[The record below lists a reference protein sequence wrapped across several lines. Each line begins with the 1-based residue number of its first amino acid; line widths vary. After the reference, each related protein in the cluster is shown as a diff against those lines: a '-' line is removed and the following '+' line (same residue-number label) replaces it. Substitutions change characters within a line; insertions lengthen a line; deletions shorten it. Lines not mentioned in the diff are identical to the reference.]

1 MDAQAFGVLVQV
13 VVLIVIAA
21 AVAAF
26 QWRKRVRARRES
38 DGTRLGLGLRSR
50 LIMFGAGAIVQLGFI
65 YLNSTS
71 VNFGAEWFTESL
83 VRAGIVWVILLEI
96 IYRTRRLTSS
106 TLPAYVLLTW
116 LIETPFYVALVFA
129 GEVVRGQNL
138 DRLIEIYSSPIRW
151 LPHLFPVKYVFY
163 DVAEAAL
170 LVGASYLLVR
180 GSPSFGM
187 EDDSTNSSWAG
198 YGGIE
203 MTSAK
208 SHTTRFLCA
217 SAFLLGTSYR
227 HKVLDYLDDE
237 NRAAAPEPGVDL
249 ELVAQVCRF
258 AEKQA
263 LKYYLLFPAIVVAG
277 LVLAVISPIL
287 LVVPMLALVLLYFYK
302 ESHARSVCA
311 SAFGR
316 DEFDPID
323 VKKRFPAELK
333 EEILGGLPSP
343 DQNLIVYSQF
353 KPFVGAGI
361 SLGGWSFA
369 VNVQKPKED
378 SGQHSLPVRFPVTEL
393 YSELE
398 QTIVGAG
405 LEGIAVNDMFFV
417 HGSDIRNDK
426 ALLPSAFGRP
436 LQHLNVERANSYING
451 SDSRVRHYKWVRV
464 HDWGNELVTSYLLR
478 CSLRGN
484 NLFVEINRYLLTPL
498 QQRYRRI
505 DRMAKRGWR
514 DVFGLA
520 IASLI
525 IAPFYPWFCLFV
537 LFGKLLHGMQNFLGG
552 KHRGR
557 RREINENPLF
567 NYGSAAGLRESFS
580 SDQFVHYFQKLDGD
594 FYSKVLERE
603 ILDAIVTFLDEH
615 NIDTSELKERQST
628 ILNSGIIIHGGD
640 VKAES
645 LAVGAGAQAVKMPVP
660 PAKPSKRFKQ
670 AAQGAA

>member
-1 MDAQAFGVLVQV
+1 MFAAG
-13 VVLIVIAA
+13 A
-21 AVAAF
+21 AVQF
-26 QWRKRVRARRES
+26 
-38 DGTRLGLGLRSR
+38 
-50 LIMFGAGAIVQLGFI
+50 GFI

-71 VNFGAEWFTESL
+71 HEFSPDWLIEPL
-83 VRAGIVWVILLEI
+83 VRAGIVWAILFEI
-96 IYRTRRLTSS
+96 IYRTRRLSSS

-116 LIETPFYVALVFA
+116 ILETPFYVVLLFVGAVA
-129 GEVVRGQNL
+129 RGQNI
-138 DRLIEIYSSPIRW
+138 DRLIELYSSPVRW
-151 LPHLFPVKYVFY
+151 LPHLFPIKYAVY

-170 LVGASYLLVR
+170 LVGASYLLLRSSSSVW
-180 GSPSFGM
+180 M
-187 EDDSTNSSWAG
+187 EDDSANSGWAG
-198 YGGIE
+198 YGGIQ
-203 MTSAK
+203 MTPAK

-227 HKVLDYLDDE
+227 HKVLDYLEDE

-263 LKYYLLFPAIVVAG
+263 LKYYLLFPAILVAG
-277 LVLAVISPIL
+277 WILALISPMLAVIPIVA
-287 LVVPMLALVLLYFYK
+287 LVVLYFYK
-302 ESHARSVCA
+302 ENHARSLCA
-311 SAFGR
+311 SAFAR
-316 DEFDPID
+316 DSFDPVE
-323 VKKRFPAELK
+323 VKKKFPADLNEQMRSS
-333 EEILGGLPSP
+333 LPAP

-353 KPFVGAGI
+353 KPFVGAGL

-378 SGQHSLPVRFPVTEL
+378 TGQNSFPVRFQVAEL

-398 QTIVGAG
+398 LAIAAAG
-405 LEGIAVNDMFFV
+405 LAGLAVNDMFFV

-436 LQHLNVERANSYING
+436 LQHLDAERADSYING
-451 SDSRVRHYKWVRV
+451 NDSRIRHYKWMRV

-498 QQRYRRI
+498 QQNYRRI
-505 DRMAKRGWR
+505 DGMAKRGWR
-514 DVFGLA
+514 DTLGLA
-520 IASLI
+520 IVSLI
-525 IAPFYPWFCLFV
+525 VGPFYPYFCLFV
-537 LFGKLLHGMQNFLGG
+537 LFGKLSHGMQNLFGG
-552 KHRGR
+552 KQRRR

-594 FYSKVLERE
+594 FYSKVLDRE

-628 ILNSGIIIHGGD
+628 ILNSGIIVHGGD

-645 LAVGAGAQAVKMPVP
+645 LAVGAGAQAVKMSSPSP
-660 PAKPSKRFKQ
+660 KPSKRFKQ

>member
-1 MDAQAFGVLVQV
+1 M
-13 VVLIVIAA
+13 
-21 AVAAF
+21 
-26 QWRKRVRARRES
+26 
-38 DGTRLGLGLRSR
+38 
-50 LIMFGAGAIVQLGFI
+50 
-65 YLNSTS
+65 
-71 VNFGAEWFTESL
+71 
-83 VRAGIVWVILLEI
+83 
-96 IYRTRRLTSS
+96 
-106 TLPAYVLLTW
+106 
-116 LIETPFYVALVFA
+116 TP
-129 GEVVRGQNL
+129 
-138 DRLIEIYSSPIRW
+138 
-151 LPHLFPVKYVFY
+151 
-163 DVAEAAL
+163 
-170 LVGASYLLVR
+170 
-180 GSPSFGM
+180 
-187 EDDSTNSSWAG
+187 
-198 YGGIE
+198 
-203 MTSAK
+203 AK

-227 HKVLDYLDDE
+227 RKVLDYLDDE

-263 LKYYLLFPAIVVAG
+263 LKYYLLFPAILAAG
-277 LVLAVISPIL
+277 LVLVLISPVLAASSSIA
-287 LVVPMLALVLLYFYK
+287 LVVLYFYK
-302 ESHARSVCA
+302 QSHARSVCA
-311 SAFGR
+311 SAFAR
-316 DEFDPID
+316 DNFDPVE
-323 VKKRFPAELK
+323 VKKRFPADLK
-333 EEILGGLPSP
+333 EEMLGALPAP

-378 SGQHSLPVRFPVTEL
+378 SGQHSLPVRFQVTDL

-398 QTIVGAG
+398 QTIAAAG
-405 LEGIAVNDMFFV
+405 LGGLAVNDMFFV

-436 LQHLNVERANSYING
+436 LQRLDAERSNSYIN
-451 SDSRVRHYKWVRV
+451 SNDSRVRHYKWVRV

-498 QQRYRRI
+498 QQNYRRI
-505 DRMAKRGWR
+505 DGMAKRGWR
-514 DVFGLA
+514 DTLGLA
-520 IASLI
+520 IVSLI
-525 IAPFYPWFCLFV
+525 VGPLYPLFCVFV
-537 LFGKLLHGMQNFLGG
+537 LFGKLSHGMQNLFGG
-552 KHRGR
+552 KHRTR
-557 RREINENPLF
+557 RREISENPLF

-645 LAVGAGAQAVKMPVP
+645 LAVGAGAQAVKTSG
-660 PAKPSKRFKQ
+660 ASTKQSKRFKQ